1 MNTCEILQCSAIVGV
16 SLFVVAR
23 MGLFGHSIF
32 VLGPKD
38 RVISVQNMIVV
49 ERVIFRIDGDEK
61 DSSFWSI
68 APIAPI
74 RTRD

>member
-1 MNTCEILQCSAIVGV
+1 MSTCEILQGCAVVGV

-38 RVISVQNMIVV
+38 RIISVQNMIVV
-49 ERVIFRIDGDEK
+49 KRVVFRIDGDEK
-61 DSSFWSI
+61 DSSFWSV
-68 APIAPI
+68 APITPI

>member
-1 MNTCEILQCSAIVGV
+1 MSTCEILQSCAVVGV
-16 SLFVVAR
+16 AVFVVAR

-32 VLGPKD
+32 ILGPKD
-38 RVISVQNMIVV
+38 RVISVQNMIVIEHV
-49 ERVIFRIDGDEK
+49 VYRVDGDEK
-61 DSSFWSI
+61 DSSFWSF